1 MAILTQ
7 NKDFP
12 LFYTGWYGNCDDCE
26 PLELISGT
34 NATNYARIYDEI
46 QAIFI
51 VSENKEGT
59 LPYSGFQNIPAFIGV
74 MPLKRLECGRY
85 YKIIL
90 KPGEGSLEIPNFV
103 YSTNASD
110 DINRLTTGCI

>member
-1 MAILTQ
+1 MAILIQ

-12 LFYTGWYGNCDDCE
+12 LFYTGWYGTCDECE
-26 PLELISGT
+26 AFELVSVT
-34 NATNYARIYDEI
+34 NASNYARIYDEI

-59 LPYSGFQNIPAFIGV
+59 LPYSGFQNIPAFIGI
-74 MPLKRLECGRY
+74 MPLKKLECGKY

-90 KPGEGSLEIPNFV
+90 KPGEGSIEIPNFIS
-103 YSTNASD
+103 STISSSD
-110 DINRLTTGCI
+110 ENRLTINCK